1 MNRLADRIEKA
12 ILELDL
18 GIPMSRF
25 KVDFIGAVNS
35 ALRHIGAPAL
45 ESLEDTTVLLRTAL
59 FLESRV

>member
-1 MNRLADRIEKA
+1 MNRRADRIEKA

-35 ALRHIGAPAL
+35 ALRHFGAPAL
-45 ESLEDTTVLLRTAL
+45 ESLEDPTVLLRTAL